1 MTDQH
6 DHHAPSL
13 PGWTSEVAAS
23 LRSGLIEGR
32 IPGRVVRVD
41 RGEADVA
48 TGGDDVM
55 RCRTSTVAKDVVAGD
70 WVAIDPAAERVD
82 AIAPR
87 RTAFVRRAARGAH
100 RPQTLAANADM
111 VAAVHALQPGFSPRR
126 LERELVIIH
135 ESGATPIV
143 VLTKADLVDSVERD
157 AAVES
162 ATAVSLGAAV
172 VAVNNRDGT
181 GIDTLRALLRPGA
194 TLALIGASGVGKSTI
209 VNRLAGRE
217 LMREGEIRAG
227 DSKGRHTTTAA
238 RLLTLDGDLLLLD
251 TPGVRAL
258 ALWES
263 WDGLAATFADIESL
277 AERCR
282 FPDCLHDDE
291 PGCAVVAAAA
301 DASLPTER
309 LDSWRKLRDEMGELD
324 AVLTERDR
332 RPNRSRPRS
341 GRS

>member
-13 PGWTSEVAAS
+13 PGWTAEVAAS

-55 RCRTSTVAKDVVAGD
+55 RCRTSTAAKDVVAGD

-172 VAVNNRDGT
+172 VAGDKHVRT
-181 GIDTLRALLRPGA
+181 GAGKPPPLVGPRA
-194 TLALIGASGVGKSTI
+194 TLGLIG
-209 VNRLAGRE
+209 
-217 LMREGEIRAG
+217 
-227 DSKGRHTTTAA
+227 
-238 RLLTLDGDLLLLD
+238 
-251 TPGVRAL
+251 
-258 ALWES
+258 
-263 WDGLAATFADIESL
+263 
-277 AERCR
+277 
-282 FPDCLHDDE
+282 
-291 PGCAVVAAAA
+291 
-301 DASLPTER
+301 
-309 LDSWRKLRDEMGELD
+309 
-324 AVLTERDR
+324 
-332 RPNRSRPRS
+332 
-341 GRS
+341 